1 MLIVPNLGAS
11 IFSVGA
17 LHEKGVKLDLL
28 SVPPVLRYV
37 NHTFPI
43 STEVRQMYVVHI
55 VPDAQETTQN
65 ICHTTVDADAWHRR
79 KGHCHPRALK
89 QPAEKPTT
97 GVKFNRNIDEGDCE
111 VCAISKSRKSAHP
124 PSDRPQSNTR
134 LALVYVDL
142 WGKHPVESNGGCQS
156 LAMLTDDVSRRRL
169 VVVIETKDEAADALS
184 QVIQDV
190 ADPD

>member
-1 MLIVPNLGAS
+1 M
-11 IFSVGA
+11 
-17 LHEKGVKLDLL
+17 
-28 SVPPVLRYV
+28 
-37 NHTFPI
+37 
-43 STEVRQMYVVHI
+43 
-55 VPDAQETTQN
+55 
-65 ICHTTVDADAWHRR
+65 DADAWHRR
-79 KGHCHPRALK
+79 LGHCHPRALK
-89 QPAEKPTT
+89 QLAEKPTP
-97 GVKFNRNIDEGDCE
+97 GVKFNRNIEAGDCE